1 MPHSRK
7 LAKEFNQLINAERK
21 QLKIVE
27 SKLRKEIIS
36 LKNIKYLKLLSKA
49 AQHQQRINFLKIQ
62 KQLYTRNSHKQI
74 IINVG
79 SRVKLLSTRV
89 GEVFFVDAK
98 NYLELLGKS
107 IGDAVVMNNSMFL
120 IAGVY

>member
-1 MPHSRK
+1 MPHSRN
-7 LAKEFNQLINAERK
+7 LGKEFNLRINEERK
-21 QLKIVE
+21 QLKIIE
-27 SKLRKEIIS
+27 KKLKDENIS
-36 LKNIKYLKLLSKA
+36 LKNIKYLKMLSKA
-49 AQHQQRINFLKIQ
+49 SAHKQRITFLQIQ
-62 KQLYTRNSHKQI
+62 KSLYTRHTHKQI

-107 IGDAVVMNNSMFL
+107 IGDAVIMNNSIFL
-120 IAGVY
+120 VAGIY

>member
-7 LAKEFNQLINAERK
+7 LGKEFTQLINFERN

-27 SKLRKEIIS
+27 SKLRKEIVS
-36 LKNIKYLKLLSKA
+36 LKNTRYLRLLSKA
-49 AQHQQRINFLKIQ
+49 AQHKQRINFLKIQ
-62 KQLYTRNSHKQI
+62 KQLYTRNAHKQI

-107 IGDAVVMNNSMFL
+107 IGDAVVMNNAMFL

>member
-27 SKLRKEIIS
+27 SKLRKETIS